1 MSDEEKRGYYLK
13 MNNKKPVLDPQVKVG
28 AMDAYVRTTKKRAA
42 LFWRT
47 STARI
52 ARFFVQ
58 AIPCRSKDFVQAFF
72 FPSWSLDYQSAGS
85 VDAYAGQRE
94 MVLRFPPTGAQLRD
108 LVELAGKSDLTISGI
123 SDDDRNKRQIQS
135 EGCSKKVIVDH
146 TFTIVGNYGNSD
158 RLLVKQL
165 ELSAILH
172 S

>member
-1 MSDEEKRGYYLK
+1 
-13 MNNKKPVLDPQVKVG
+13 
-28 AMDAYVRTTKKRAA
+28 
-42 LFWRT
+42 
-47 STARI
+47 
-52 ARFFVQ
+52 
-58 AIPCRSKDFVQAFF
+58 
-72 FPSWSLDYQSAGS
+72 
-85 VDAYAGQRE
+85 